1 MKKILIILIYFL
13 ASCGYQPMYVS
24 NSYDDISFK
33 EVKLLGDKKIN
44 RQILSALKIQED
56 NNNDTLNNLEL
67 NSEEIISETSK
78 DAKGQV
84 TSYRTIVRVSYKII
98 NNDKVISEKILNKD
112 FSYNNKDNKFDLVE
126 YQKEIRLS
134 LVNEIIE
141 ELIIYIRLDDN

>member
-1 MKKILIILIYFL
+1 MKKILIILLYFL
-13 ASCGYQPMYVS
+13 VSCGYTPMYVS
-24 NSYDDISFK
+24 NSYDDVSFK

-44 RQILSALKIQED
+44 RQILSALKIKED

-126 YQKEIRLS
+126 YQKEIKLS

-141 ELIIYIRLDDN
+141 ELIIYTRLDDN

>member
-134 LVNEIIE
+134 LVNEVIE

>member
-1 MKKILIILIYFL
+1 MKKILIILLYFL
-13 ASCGYQPMYVS
+13 TSCGYQPMYVS
-24 NSYDDISFK
+24 NSYDDVSFK

-44 RQILSALKIQED
+44 RQILSALKVKED

-67 NSEEIISETSK
+67 KSEEIISETSK

-84 TSYRTIVRVSYKII
+84 TSYRTTIRVNYRII
-98 NNDKVISEKILNKD
+98 NNDKVISEKIINKD

-126 YQKEIRLS
+126 YQKEIKLS

-141 ELIIYIRLDDN
+141 ELIIYISLNDN